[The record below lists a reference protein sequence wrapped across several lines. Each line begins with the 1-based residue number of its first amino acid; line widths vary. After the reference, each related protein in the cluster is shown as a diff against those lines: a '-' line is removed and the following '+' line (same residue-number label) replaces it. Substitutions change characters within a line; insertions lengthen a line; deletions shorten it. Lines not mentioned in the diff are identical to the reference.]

1 MIVLSGAWLRAGG
14 GFSWQFMAPKHQ
26 HTEVQKYLANTKGL
40 PAQSSFNRMG
50 RGYPDMSA
58 VAVMGT
64 SESSPTV
71 AGIFSMITDHRLKQG
86 ADEFLNSFADPVSW
100 DFLGGRVGRVQFLSV
115 IELLRV
121 QRVLNL
127 LVYVNLC

>member
-1 MIVLSGAWLRAGG
+1 MPDRDLLVSGAWLRAGG

-26 HTEVQKYLANTKGL
+26 HAEVQKYLANTKGL

-50 RGYPDMSA
+50 RGYPDISA

-86 ADEFLNSFADPVSW
+86 TDNSFDARSFCCLKAFQAGSW
-100 DFLGGRVGRVQFLSV
+100 SRLSV
-115 IELLRV
+115 TRE
-121 QRVLNL
+121 
-127 LVYVNLC
+127 C

>member
-1 MIVLSGAWLRAGG
+1 MPDRDRLVSGAWLRAGG

-26 HTEVQKYLANTKGL
+26 HAEVQKYLANTKGL

-50 RGYPDMSA
+50 RGYPDISA

-86 ADEFLNSFADPVSW
+86 ADCL
-100 DFLGGRVGRVQFLSV
+100 LGAPSCLKLLHGWSRPKLVKGFCHSRVPR
-115 IELLRV
+115 LR
-121 QRVLNL
+121 
-127 LVYVNLC
+127 

>member
-1 MIVLSGAWLRAGG
+1 MPDRDRFVSGAWLRAGG

-26 HTEVQKYLANTKGL
+26 HAEVQKYLANTKGL

-50 RGYPDMSA
+50 RGYPDISA

-86 ADEFLNSFADPVSW
+86 ADNSFDDADV
-100 DFLGGRVGRVQFLSV
+100 LLSESFSGWKLV
-115 IELLRV
+115 KSFCHS
-121 QRVLNL
+121 RVLRL
-127 LVYVNLC
+127 R